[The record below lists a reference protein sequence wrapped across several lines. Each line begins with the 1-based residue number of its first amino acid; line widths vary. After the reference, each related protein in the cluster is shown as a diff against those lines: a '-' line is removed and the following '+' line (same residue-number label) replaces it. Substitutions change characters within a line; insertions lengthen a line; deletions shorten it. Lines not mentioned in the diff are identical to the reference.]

1 MLYQREVLDTP
12 EWWQGLDELI
22 DAQREENPGAV
33 QTALI
38 PVLHHVQDRFGY
50 IPPKAVNHVA
60 QSLGVPTSYVC
71 GVASFYSYFSLEP
84 RGAYTISVCLG
95 TACFVRGAQR
105 VLDEICRQ
113 LGVKPGETTDDF
125 VFTVSDSARCLGA
138 CGQAPVMMIDDDVHA
153 NVQAQDVQDIL
164 AGYIAE
170 ARREEQAREELVESD
185 ARASQHE

>member
-12 EWWQGLDELI
+12 QWWQGLDEMI
-22 DAQREENPGAV
+22 AQQREENPEAV

-84 RGAYTISVCLG
+84 KGAYTISVCLG
-95 TACFVRGAQR
+95 TACFVRGAQA
-105 VLDEICRQ
+105 VLDQICRQ
-113 LGVKPGETTDDF
+113 LGVQPGETTDDLI
-125 VFTVSDSARCLGA
+125 FTVSDSARCLGA

-153 NVQAQDVQDIL
+153 RVRPQDVQDIL
-164 AGYIAE
+164 AEYIAR
-170 ARREEQAREELVESD
+170 ARREEQTREELATAD
-185 ARASQHE
+185 ARATRHE